1 MYSALCL
8 ITADSRLSP
17 APAQPTLVH
26 FSLSFIQFISV
37 VADETYQKLQLKLF
51 AMNQLLLGF

>member
-1 MYSALCL
+1 MAAKRIMECNCIVQVVIDISMYGVLY
-8 ITADSRLSP
+8 IMN
-17 APAQPTLVH
+17 
-26 FSLSFIQFISV
+26 I